1 MGMAIEVRVP
11 KTLVLAKT
19 EESQLFRGS
28 GCVFLALC
36 CVFLLFPWVS
46 TTVSLS
52 TLSWN
57 LLLLQTSISWD
68 KWYPQTCL
76 HHPAELHSECLF
88 WPYLQWHWQWKL
100 VEGWKENERNTTER
114 NCMVFFCP
122 WSSSSVLD
130 LTYLFTKN
138 TVTCLSKK

>member
-1 MGMAIEVRVP
+1 MAIEVRVP

-57 LLLLQTSISWD
+57 LLLLQTSIS
-68 KWYPQTCL
+68 
-76 HHPAELHSECLF
+76 
-88 WPYLQWHWQWKL
+88 
-100 VEGWKENERNTTER
+100 
-114 NCMVFFCP
+114 
-122 WSSSSVLD
+122 
-130 LTYLFTKN
+130 
-138 TVTCLSKK
+138 